1 MTFPGEVFFSYV
13 FELCFYL
20 KERQKE
26 RDGGREEKEE
36 AERVSDSGSLFDCLQ
51 WLGSSWDE
59 PRSGVRNSVCLLY
72 GWQAPGHSEPLML
85 LSPSTCIS
93 RKADWG
99 TGVKNWILVF
109 HYEPW
114 FFNWCFIS
122 RLTIH
127 SCCRNDIITPYSQM
141 EWWQCSEILLIRSER
156 TRSGV
161 SACCFWVAWFWP
173 TILHWLCPVTR
184 TMKTAELFLAGVT
197 QHGKHNH
204 RDKNCWPFFLSSVE
218 CIMHAQQGTL
228 P

>member
-99 TGVKNWILVF
+99 TGVRNWILVF

-114 FFNWCFIS
+114 CFNWCFIS

-127 SCCRNDIITPYSQM
+127 SCCRIWHYYSLLTNGMVAVFWDPINQKWKNK
-141 EWWQCSEILLIRSER
+141 EWSIS
-156 TRSGV
+156 
-161 SACCFWVAWFWP
+161 
-173 TILHWLCPVTR
+173 
-184 TMKTAELFLAGVT
+184 MLFLSCMVLANYPPLT
-197 QHGKHNH
+197 
-204 RDKNCWPFFLSSVE
+204 LSS
-218 CIMHAQQGTL
+218 H
-228 P
+228 